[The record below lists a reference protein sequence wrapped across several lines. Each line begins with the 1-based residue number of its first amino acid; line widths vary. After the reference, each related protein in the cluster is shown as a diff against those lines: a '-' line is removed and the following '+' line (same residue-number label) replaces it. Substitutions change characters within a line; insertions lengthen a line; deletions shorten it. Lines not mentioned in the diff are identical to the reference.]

1 MACETV
7 LVVTKLATPSKVA
20 RGCIAFAV
28 WWVFAV
34 FPAVPFLPIGRT
46 AGSLLGATLM
56 VVFEDISP
64 DQAFAAIDLPILAL
78 LFGTMVVSEYLK
90 RADLFK
96 YLGYALS
103 HKSKGAMDL
112 LCRVCVLAAVSSAL
126 FTNDTTCVVLTPF
139 VLEICRNENLHPK
152 PFLLALACSSN
163 IGSAATAIGNPQN
176 LVIAV
181 SSGISFG
188 TFLAGVVPA
197 VAIGLVANTLLLVV
211 VYGRSLSGYDWCTYP
226 IVNGVSTPVTHPE
239 ILEDLGNGHIKVTI
253 VWDPS
258 TENSDMPDHG
268 EARRESLSPRNCTE
282 IVVSSG
288 APSSNADA
296 DAASPSPDAS
306 SAPGVGIV
314 GDNIEGSTRIPGGR
328 TVSQKMVKVTE
339 EEDSEIS
346 SSPGNSFRSFSGG
359 DLDAK
364 YANFRGSVSV
374 RKRNTGYGDVELQ
387 NHAVPFDIEAKG
399 DHEHKDDTS
408 VLKKRGISKA
418 FSKRADMFRRRV
430 IWKFCVYLVTL
441 GMLAALLAGLSL
453 PWTALTAAVV
463 MMVLDFSDAGPSL
476 DKVNYAL
483 LVFFCGMFIATS
495 GFNQTG
501 VPAVFWSAV
510 EPHSQIGT
518 ASGVIVLSVVVTV
531 LSNVVSNV
539 PTVILLG
546 SKVAASAVAS
556 GASSD
561 KAWLILAWVS
571 TVAGNLTLLGS
582 AANIIVAEQARE
594 TSIEKENR
602 KKHSNDHTRATYDLT
617 FWKHLKFGFP
627 STLIVIAVGL
637 VPIALRNF

>member
-1 MACETV
+1 M
-7 LVVTKLATPSKVA
+7 
-20 RGCIAFAV
+20 

-46 AGSLLGATLM
+46 AGSLLGATLI
-56 VVFEDISP
+56 VVFEVISP

-226 IVNGVSTPVTHPE
+226 IVNKVSTPVTHPE

-258 TENSDMPDHG
+258 TYNSDMSDHG
-268 EARRESLSPRNCTE
+268 EARRESLSPHNCTE

-296 DAASPSPDAS
+296 DAAPPLPDAS
-306 SAPGVGIV
+306 SAPGVEIV

-328 TVSQKMVKVTE
+328 TMSQKMVKVTE

-346 SSPGNSFRSFSGG
+346 SSPGNSFS
-359 DLDAK
+359 
-364 YANFRGSVSV
+364 SVSV
-374 RKRNTGYGDVELQ
+374 RKRITGYGDVELQ

-399 DHEHKDDTS
+399 DHEHKDDAS
-408 VLKKRGISKA
+408 VVKKRGISKA

-476 DKVNYAL
+476 DKV
-483 LVFFCGMFIATS
+483 F
-495 GFNQTG
+495 
-501 VPAVFWSAV
+501 
-510 EPHSQIGT
+510 
-518 ASGVIVLSVVVTV
+518 
-531 LSNVVSNV
+531 
-539 PTVILLG
+539 
-546 SKVAASAVAS
+546 
-556 GASSD
+556 
-561 KAWLILAWVS
+561 
-571 TVAGNLTLLGS
+571 
-582 AANIIVAEQARE
+582 
-594 TSIEKENR
+594 
-602 KKHSNDHTRATYDLT
+602 
-617 FWKHLKFGFP
+617 
-627 STLIVIAVGL
+627 
-637 VPIALRNF
+637 